1 MEWNNMDVI
10 LQKYYEDRLLMCST
24 DAWKE
29 LMKDVAEMLKY
40 TDTLSSVSET
50 HSVDYR
56 KGEVSMMRWML
67 SVADVSEE
75 TYMRLK
81 DATDE

>member
-1 MEWNNMDVI
+1 MDLI
-10 LQKYYEDRLLMCST
+10 LQKYYEDRLEMCST

-29 LMKDVAEMLKY
+29 LMKDVSEMLKY

-50 HSVDYR
+50 HSVDFR

-81 DATDE
+81 DASFE

>member
-1 MEWNNMDVI
+1 MDI
-10 LQKYYEDRLLMCST
+10 ELQRYYEDRLSMCST

-29 LMKDVAEMLKY
+29 LMKDIEGMLKA

-50 HSVDYR
+50 HSLDFR

-67 SVADVSEE
+67 SIADISEE
-75 TYMRLK
+75 SYMRLQ
-81 DATDE
+81 DASDQ

>member
-1 MEWNNMDVI
+1 MDLI
-10 LQKYYEDRLLMCST
+10 LQKYYEDRLSMCST

-29 LMKDVAEMLKY
+29 LMHDVEVMLKT

-50 HSVDYR
+50 HSLDFR

-67 SVADVSEE
+67 NIASVSEDAYE
-75 TYMRLK
+75 QLK
-81 DATDE
+81 AEQ

>member
-1 MEWNNMDVI
+1 MDLI
-10 LQKYYEDRLLMCST
+10 LQKYYEDRLSMCGT

-29 LMKDVAEMLKY
+29 LMHDVEVMLKT

-50 HSVDYR
+50 HSLDFR

-67 SVADVSEE
+67 NIASVSEDAYE
-75 TYMRLK
+75 QLK
-81 DATDE
+81 AEQ